1 MKIST
6 VVTIFGFLENH
17 AGSASR
23 YFLISFYFIQL
34 DKLGLNLGKYTHLI
48 YIVRSV
54 LYRTLK
60 RIYLMEI

>member
-34 DKLGLNLGKYTHLI
+34 DKLGLNLGKY
-48 YIVRSV
+48 SV
-54 LYRTLK
+54 HPFNRHSKICTVL
-60 RIYLMEI
+60 